1 MDKALNVYAHRLLM
15 SVILYQNAV
24 MNGDVTKAKSL
35 QSEIPDSQY
44 GKLAKF
50 LEANGQ
56 AEMAF
61 EMTPDLDH
69 KFDLALGLNRVDA
82 AFRIAESSGNSE
94 KWRKVGDIA
103 LARGQFT
110 MAESCYD
117 KSDDFN
123 SLLLFYS
130 SYGDF

>member
-35 QSEIPDSQY
+35 QGEIPESQY